1 MTIVSAICNSFKQEI
16 LVEGHNF
23 TGSTDQFKL
32 ALYDSDNAVLSKS
45 TTQWTVA
52 TDPTADPTSTREVS
66 TTGTGYTSGGND
78 LTSTTPV
85 VNGDSA
91 CCLFA
96 TTTWGSTASFTA
108 RGCLIYNET
117 NSDKAVCAINFGA
130 DKTVTTGTFTIE
142 FPAQTAGNAIIEIT

>member
-52 TDPTADPTSTREVS
+52 SDPTADPTSTREVS